1 MRGMSWHLF
10 FLYFPFFFGW
20 GGTEGVVLSLAFVSH
35 KIIKKSTGVN
45 LPWRNWKLEL
55 HKRIH
60 VLPIHLHGPAL
71 VVFIEWLLMVMF
83 LIIITT
89 SRPHILL
96 ASYDTSPHTHSTTSP
111 HKNLNYLYINI
122 RKIIT
127 FHDNTT
133 TTKSIKTGWVH
144 EYIGLHFFISSILK
158 WYTLQWGWTGT
169 HFPNRKPPKTCI
181 QNALKVDAL
190 GTPLTTSLSLD
201 PSSWPV
207 DFELFLKV
215 WFVARLLAPSFHHK
229 ISSEHMRRRW
239 MQAQAGAL
247 GGEAPSVC
255 WQGLGWVLHTWGPL
269 IHVSNYLGYKNV
281 NNFSPCTK
289 KRINNK

>member
-1 MRGMSWHLF
+1 
-10 FLYFPFFFGW
+10 
-20 GGTEGVVLSLAFVSH
+20 
-35 KIIKKSTGVN
+35 
-45 LPWRNWKLEL
+45 
-55 HKRIH
+55 
-60 VLPIHLHGPAL
+60 
-71 VVFIEWLLMVMF
+71 MF

-144 EYIGLHFFISSILK
+144 EYIGLHFFFICSILK

-169 HFPNRKPPKTCI
+169 HFPNREPLKTCI
-181 QNALKVDAL
+181 QNTLKVDDAL
-190 GTPLTTSLSLD
+190 GTPSATSLSLA
-201 PSSWPV
+201 PHSWFV

-215 WFVARLLAPSFHHK
+215 WFVGRLLAPSFHYT
-229 ISSEHMRRRW
+229 ISSEYMRRRW
-239 MQAQAGAL
+239 RQAQAGAL
-247 GGEAPSVC
+247 SGEASSVRWPS
-255 WQGLGWVLHTWGPL
+255 LGRVLHTWGPL

-281 NNFSPCTK
+281 NNFHRVPKNASIISRK
-289 KRINNK
+289 VKSISNVNNETNEMNAGLLNILFFSLGLPLDASLGCGLWPTI